1 MIGKIKGPLRGCN
14 YEVYIGGALV
24 KLVTPY
30 V

>member
-1 MIGKIKGPLRGCN
+1 MIGKIKGLLQGCN
-14 YEVYIGGALV
+14 HEVYIGGAKV